1 MLQVARGRLKA
12 ASQDGFAL
20 MEVIVSAAV
29 LLIVVL
35 GVLAG
40 IDAVSRTAAAN
51 QGRTVAATLAEKD
64 LERLRAFRTDD
75 LTNLAKKPEET
86 SKVKVGK
93 IEWTIVS
100 KVQLVADTTG
110 EEVSCS
116 VPTGK
121 GRYLRITSTVSG
133 GAGKPVVMSS
143 IVAPQPNKGTLT
155 ALVLNARNEPVK
167 DLPVEAIGPSPAT
180 KATNALGCAIFGD
193 SEAGSYALRLNQSGW
208 VNVDGQQLYELP
220 GTVSPGNVTTVE
232 FKYDQAGSFPVTVV
246 NSAGQTE
253 PTKGTGTIGF
263 GLMADH
269 TGVSTG
275 FRSTNASPFTSMFP
289 FYQAPY
295 EVYSGDCTGNN
306 PGGWIPGYYATHQ
319 PAVAQVDPGVAG
331 PTRTVLEPSVNV
343 TVNYRATSGGSVQN
357 ATGATV
363 FAYPRTAGCA
373 PGRVQVGTISGTT
386 STTPGLPF
394 GEYDLCV
401 EYTRS
406 VSSTNK
412 TWRAP
417 ITRTGGAP
425 AITNKTP
432 AGTSKDD
439 AGNNLTVTF
448 IGSNGSTAGC
458 GATTPTSTP

>member
-40 IDAVSRTAAAN
+40 IDAVSRTASAN
-51 QGRTVAATLAEKD
+51 QSRTVASVLAEKD
-64 LERLRAFRTDD
+64 LERLRAYRTED
-75 LTNLAKKPEET
+75 LTNLAKKPVET
-86 SKVKVGK
+86 TYATVGK
-93 IEWTIVS
+93 IKYTIVS
-100 KVQLVADTTG
+100 KVELVADTTG

-116 VPTGK
+116 IPTGK
-121 GRYLRITSTVSG
+121 GRYLRITSTVTGG
-133 GAGKPVVMSS
+133 GAKPVVMSS

-155 ALVLNARNEPVK
+155 ALVRNAKSEPVK
-167 DLPVEAIGPSPAT
+167 NLPVQAVGPSGDV
-180 KATNALGCAIFGD
+180 KQTNDLGCAIFD
-193 SEAGSYALRLNQSGW
+193 DAEAGSYVLRLNQAGW
-208 VNVDGQQLYELP
+208 VNVDGQQLYEQP
-220 GTVSPGNVTTVE
+220 GTVSPGNVTTIE

-246 NSAGQTE
+246 NSAGATE
-253 PTKGTGTIGF
+253 PSTL

-275 FRSTNASPFTSMFP
+275 FRSTAASPFTSMFP
-289 FYQAPY
+289 FYEAPY
-295 EVYSGDCTGNN
+295 EVYSGNCTGNN
-306 PGGWIPGYYATHQ
+306 PGGWINGYYDTN
-319 PAVAQVDPGVAG
+319 PLAVAQVDPNVLG

-343 TVNYRATSGGSVQN
+343 TVQYKATSTGSVSTVSN
-357 ATGATV
+357 ATIY
-363 FAYPRTAGCA
+363 AYPRTAGCT
-373 PGRVQVGTISGTT
+373 PGRVGPVGTTNSAGN

-401 EYTRS
+401 QYART
-406 VSSTNK
+406 VSGTPKS
-412 TWRAP
+412 WRIP
-417 ITRTGGAP
+417 ITRADGAP
-425 AITNKTP
+425 AITNKNP

-448 IGSNGSTAGC
+448 VGSNSSTANCNTGTP
-458 GATTPTSTP
+458 TTP